1 MQCKV
6 SQASVATL
14 FRWAGKRLNYCIAN
28 LFWTILSESTGFC
41 GRYDKHFGV
50 FSVHS
55 IYTLCLEKGPTF
67 KLSETCQMLTDFQNF
82 CTAEKRMNLL
92 QNSFDITHLT
102 LRMLLHYLEILKI
115 QIFCICILVS
125 KESSLPPE
133 IRVTCLAQNV
143 LLHGRSGES
152 INFGAQEL

>member
-1 MQCKV
+1 
-6 SQASVATL
+6 
-14 FRWAGKRLNYCIAN
+14 
-28 LFWTILSESTGFC
+28 
-41 GRYDKHFGV
+41 
-50 FSVHS
+50 
-55 IYTLCLEKGPTF
+55 
-67 KLSETCQMLTDFQNF
+67 
-82 CTAEKRMNLL
+82 MNLL

-143 LLHGRSGES
+143 LLHGCSGES